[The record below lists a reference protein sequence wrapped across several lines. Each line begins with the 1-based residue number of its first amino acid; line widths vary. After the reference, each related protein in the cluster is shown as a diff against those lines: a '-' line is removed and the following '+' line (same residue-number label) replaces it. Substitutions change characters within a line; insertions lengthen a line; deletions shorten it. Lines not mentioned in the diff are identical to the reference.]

1 MLQPTVT
8 RTQIDRVE
16 YALIWA
22 APDHSSLEFGRLA
35 VTWMGIVALGAAALY
50 VNQNCNMDLD
60 AMNRGNVARERGD
73 FDSAISEYSEAI
85 RVNSKNV
92 LAYHNRGVAYAQ
104 KGDPDQAIA
113 NYNEAIRLKWP
124 SKDAVMYQNRG
135 NAYATKGDLDKA
147 NADFAKAKKL
157 GYKP

>member
-1 MLQPTVT
+1 MKNLEQIRAANALAYAKAGLGT
-8 RTQIDRVE
+8 RGQQ
-16 YALIWA
+16 
-22 APDHSSLEFGRLA
+22 G
-35 VTWMGIVALGAAALY
+35 
-50 VNQNCNMDLD
+50 
-60 AMNRGNVARERGD
+60 GNVLKKLPALVMG
-73 FDSAISEYSEAI
+73 
-85 RVNSKNV
+85 NGL
-92 LAYHNRGVAYAQ
+92 LAAGAFAYAQ